1 MDIED
6 VKEWLMIADDDF
18 DSAKILNESMRK
30 HNEIIC
36 YHCAQSIEKYLK
48 AYLIFHDIVPEKTHN
63 LLFLNNICIEKDKK
77 FEEVITECGYMN
89 RFGID
94 TRYPRRIE
102 TKDEDVIFSINAVE
116 KVRTIEPIISLR
128 NKILVIQN
136 NKML

>member
-18 DSAKILNESMRK
+18 DSVKILNESMRK

-48 AYLIFHDIVPEKTHN
+48 AYLTFNDIVPEKTHN
-63 LLFLNNICIEKDKK
+63 LLFLNNICMEKDKK
-77 FEEVITECGYMN
+77 FEEIMAECSYVN

-116 KVRTIEPIISLR
+116 KVRTIEPIINLR
-128 NKILVIQN
+128 DKIIDKN
-136 NKML
+136 S